1 MELVAVHRGGAE
13 RPRTTV
19 ADEPVERLHRLGHG
33 SRVVEAVDDVEV
45 EAVDDVEV
53 EVVDAEARQGPL
65 DLPLDRPLDRCPS
78 LK

>member
-33 SRVVEAVDDVEV
+33 SRVVEAVDD
-45 EAVDDVEV
+45 AEV